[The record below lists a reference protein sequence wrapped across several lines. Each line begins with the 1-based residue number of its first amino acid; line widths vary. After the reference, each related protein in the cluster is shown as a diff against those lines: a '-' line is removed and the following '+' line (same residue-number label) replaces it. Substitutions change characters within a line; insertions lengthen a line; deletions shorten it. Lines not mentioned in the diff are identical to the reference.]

1 MPGYSGGQKENPS
14 YGEVCSGTT
23 GHAEAIQIK
32 FDPSIISYE
41 KILDI
46 FWRLHDPTT
55 PNQQGADIGPQYR
68 SAIFYHNEKQKEIA
82 EKLKNMLDKS
92 GGYTKPIVTQIVPFT
107 NFYRAED
114 YHLNYYE
121 RNKSAPYCR
130 VVIDPKIQKL
140 MSEYKQKVKEKY
152 G

>member
-1 MPGYSGGQKENPS
+1 
-14 YGEVCSGTT
+14 
-23 GHAEAIQIK
+23 
-32 FDPSIISYE
+32 
-41 KILDI
+41 
-46 FWRLHDPTT
+46 
-55 PNQQGADIGPQYR
+55 
-68 SAIFYHNEKQKEIA
+68 
-82 EKLKNMLDKS
+82 MLDKS
-92 GGYTKPIVTQIVPFT
+92 GTYTKPIVTQIVPFT